1 MIGGC
6 RSQIPLDTGRVTKS
20 ADDIEE
26 VDRVAEL
33 GKFKRFLL
41 YRHAVETKPKE
52 MNSGPL
58 SSPSGYAKL
67 GL

>member
-6 RSQIPLDTGRVTKS
+6 CSQIPLDTGRVTKS

-67 GL
+67 RL